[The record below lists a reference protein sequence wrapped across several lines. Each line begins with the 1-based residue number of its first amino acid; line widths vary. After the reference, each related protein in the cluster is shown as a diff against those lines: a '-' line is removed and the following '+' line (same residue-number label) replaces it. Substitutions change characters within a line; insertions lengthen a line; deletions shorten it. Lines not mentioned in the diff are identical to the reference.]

1 MGDVFSATHLS
12 ELARC
17 DKEAPVPQGYSYN
30 NSYNY
35 ILKMIAIC
43 FAFWSAFLL
52 GERGRVYT

>member
-1 MGDVFSATHLS
+1 MGKRQMGDVFSATHLS

-17 DKEAPVPQGYSYN
+17 DKEAHVPQGYSYN

-43 FAFWSAFLL
+43 FAF
-52 GERGRVYT
+52 